1 MRAMIL
7 AAGLGTRL
15 RPLTHVMPKPVAPVL
30 NRPIVAWIAELLASH
45 GFRQVVTNVSYLPEQ
60 IRGVLGDGSDFGLEI
75 DYSEEHEPLGTA
87 GGVGKVRD
95 FLSQTDSFLIISGD
109 ALTTVDLSAM
119 RAAHEAKVERGA
131 IATLATKRVD
141 DTTQFGVAIT
151 DEEGR
156 IQGFQEKPEP
166 AEALS
171 DLANCGIYMFRRE
184 IFDHFPP
191 RDQKS
196 PAGDDDQP
204 PGFVDWAMDVFPS
217 LLEGDIP
224 FYSHEIDAYWND
236 IGSVSEYVQ
245 GNLDA
250 LAGKVGIDPP
260 APEVSKGV
268 YVGEGSD
275 IDVAKVKTP
284 VLVGRDCEVG
294 LGSDLHGPLVVGNTC
309 RLGADVMLRDCV
321 VLPGAEVPAG
331 ALVVGGLYGIAPD
344 RPLG

>member
-15 RPLTHVMPKPVAPVL
+15 RPLTYVMPKPVAPVL
-30 NRPIVAWIAELLASH
+30 NRPIVAWIADLLKEH
-45 GFRQVVTNVSYLPEQ
+45 GFDDVVTNLSYLPEQ
-60 IRGVLGDGSDFGLEI
+60 IRGVLGDGSDFGLRI
-75 DYSEEHEPLGTA
+75 SYSEETEPLGTA

-95 FLSQTDSFLIISGD
+95 FLSETDSFLIISGD
-109 ALTTVDLSAM
+109 ALTDVDLSAM
-119 RAAHEAKVERGA
+119 RAAHEANVARGG

-151 DEEGR
+151 DDDGR

-191 RDQKS
+191 ADHRS

-204 PGFVDWAMDVFPS
+204 PGFVDWAMDIFPA

-224 FYSHEIDAYWND
+224 FYSHEIEAYWND
-236 IGSVSEYVQ
+236 IGSVGEVVQ

-250 LAGKVGIDPP
+250 LSGEVGIDPP
-260 APEVSKGV
+260 FPPVQEGV
-268 YVGEGSD
+268 YAGEGSD
-275 IDVAKVKTP
+275 LDGVKVTPP
-284 VLVGRDCEVG
+284 VLIGPGCHVGG
-294 LGSDLHGPLVVGNTC
+294 GADLHGPVVVGDGC
-309 RLGADVMLRDCV
+309 KLGA
-321 VLPGAEVPAG
+321 
-331 ALVVGGLYGIAPD
+331 
-344 RPLG
+344 